1 VWLGGALA
9 LVVASSGGCGNGDAL
24 SKDEYVASL
33 NAMCEDFSAR
43 EERIGEPQNV
53 SDLVEKG
60 PRVLEAFEEAIVDEV
75 DGLEAPDEIAEQANR
90 LVEVAKDQRDVLR
103 DLIDAAKD
111 NDLAAVRTLSSRNEV
126 LNDEANSIMREL
138 GADACA

>member
-1 VWLGGALA
+1 VWLGGALGLVLA
-9 LVVASSGGCGNGDAL
+9 LSGGCGNGEAL
-24 SKDEYVASL
+24 SKDEYVARL
-33 NAMCEDFSAR
+33 NAMCEEFSAR

-103 DLIDAAKD
+103 DLIEAAKD

-126 LNDEANSIMREL
+126 LNDEASSIMREL